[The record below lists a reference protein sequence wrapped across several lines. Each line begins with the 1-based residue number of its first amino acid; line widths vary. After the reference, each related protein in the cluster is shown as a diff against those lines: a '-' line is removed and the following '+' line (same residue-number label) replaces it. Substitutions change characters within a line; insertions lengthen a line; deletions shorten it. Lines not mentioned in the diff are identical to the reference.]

1 MNTYELE
8 SKLDA
13 SRRVLC
19 SASSSDVLVIGVL
32 VVVALLVFVVT
43 WRSWS

>member
-13 SRRVLC
+13 LRRILY

-32 VVVALLVFVVT
+32 VVVALLVFMVT
-43 WRSWS
+43 WRNWS